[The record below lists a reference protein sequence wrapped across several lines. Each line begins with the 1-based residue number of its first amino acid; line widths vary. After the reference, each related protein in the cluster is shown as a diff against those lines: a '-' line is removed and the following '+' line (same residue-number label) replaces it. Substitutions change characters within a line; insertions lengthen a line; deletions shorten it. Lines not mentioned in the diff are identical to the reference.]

1 MVKKCPQC
9 NVDNGDNAIFC
20 SSCGTRL
27 SGARP
32 GIMGGKPVPSGSASR
47 VNIGFVMTIIGG
59 FLVVLGSLIL
69 PWVLNF
75 LGISIPW
82 GPPVLPVWVLVGS
95 GVILG
100 LFVILSSVLI
110 YMPGYEGIGGIL
122 AIVFSI
128 LSIMVLGGLI
138 FGTILGLL
146 GGLMAI
152 LKK

>member
-1 MVKKCPQC
+1 
-9 NVDNGDNAIFC
+9 
-20 SSCGTRL
+20 
-27 SGARP
+27 
-32 GIMGGKPVPSGSASR
+32 MGPP
-47 VNIGFVMTIIGG
+47 
-59 FLVVLGSLIL
+59 IL
-69 PWVLNF
+69 PSWA
-75 LGISIPW
+75 
-82 GPPVLPVWVLVGS
+82 LVGI

-110 YMPGYEGIGGIL
+110 YMPGYEPIGGML

>member
-1 MVKKCPQC
+1 M
-9 NVDNGDNAIFC
+9 
-20 SSCGTRL
+20 
-27 SGARP
+27 
-32 GIMGGKPVPSGSASR
+32 
-47 VNIGFVMTIIGG
+47 
-59 FLVVLGSLIL
+59 
-69 PWVLNF
+69 
-75 LGISIPW
+75 
-82 GPPVLPVWVLVGS
+82 
-95 GVILG
+95 G